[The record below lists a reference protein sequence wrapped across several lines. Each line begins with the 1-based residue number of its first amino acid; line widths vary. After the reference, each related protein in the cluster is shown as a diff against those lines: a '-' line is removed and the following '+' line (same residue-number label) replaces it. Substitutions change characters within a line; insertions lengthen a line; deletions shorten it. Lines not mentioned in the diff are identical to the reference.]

1 MVELM
6 LYDLAGRVISEYSQ
20 EFAAGTHSVY
30 FNNLA
35 EGIYFC
41 TMRAGDF
48 TATEQVVILR

>member
-1 MVELM
+1 M